1 MVSEIPDVLKAKIL
15 ASLNQVFVQFNPL
28 NGNGNQNLLPSN
40 SDSENISQND
50 NTYNLNR
57 QD

>member
-28 NGNGNQNLLPSN
+28 NGNGNQN
-40 SDSENISQND
+40 
-50 NTYNLNR
+50 
-57 QD
+57 